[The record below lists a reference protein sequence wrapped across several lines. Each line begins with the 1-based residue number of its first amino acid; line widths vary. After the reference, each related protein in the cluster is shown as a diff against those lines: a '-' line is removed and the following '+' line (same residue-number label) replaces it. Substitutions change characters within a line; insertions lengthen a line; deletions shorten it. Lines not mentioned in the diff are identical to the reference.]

1 MVIGNVPAL
10 NDTSKLRYA
19 WAGVIEVVEAG
30 QTTFQIP

>member
-1 MVIGNVPAL
+1 MGNAPAL
-10 NDTSKLRYA
+10 NDTSQLRCT